1 MAEAGSMKKE
11 SIMQEKMDIVSE
23 MITML
28 AAGEQAEELER
39 VTEVWAKINQLR
51 EEQQEDVKKTIQAL
65 LAVSEEE
72 EQKVKSISQSEEGY
86 HRKEAELEAEKSQAE
101 KHRQQAE
108 QGVQYPF
115 MGIVLVVE
123 CMMLALTYSHIPD
136 GKVEKLKE
144 EQAAVSKRKETVKQ
158 NTTEALPDVRYLAT
172 LYSNV
177 TKLKWDFSGG
187 PDDIKGFVTCKSDV
201 KPFSLNSKQ
210 NSKFFVANYLW
221 DLMDESFD

>member
-1 MAEAGSMKKE
+1 TGFSPYRNDQKLGQCLQASEITSGSMKKE

-86 HRKEAELEAEKSQAE
+86 QRKEAELEAEKSQAE
-101 KHRQQAE
+101 KQRQQAE
-108 QGVQYPF
+108 QGVQSL
-115 MGIVLVVE
+115 M
-123 CMMLALTYSHIPD
+123 

-144 EQAAVSKRKETVKQ
+144 EQAAVSRQKETVKQ

-177 TKLKWDFSGG
+177 TKLKWDFTGG

>member
-86 HRKEAELEAEKSQAE
+86 QRKEAELEAEKSQAE
-101 KHRQQAE
+101 KQRQQAE
-108 QGVQYPF
+108 QGVQSL
-115 MGIVLVVE
+115 M
-123 CMMLALTYSHIPD
+123 

-144 EQAAVSKRKETVKQ
+144 EEAAVSKQKETVKQ